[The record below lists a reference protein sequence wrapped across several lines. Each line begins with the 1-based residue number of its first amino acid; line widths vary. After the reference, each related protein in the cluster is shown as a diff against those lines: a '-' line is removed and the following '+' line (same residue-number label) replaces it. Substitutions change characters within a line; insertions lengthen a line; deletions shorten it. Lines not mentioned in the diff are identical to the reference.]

1 MENARTIPTIGALA
15 ILAVAVCLIPAGAH
29 LFEMRNKMA
38 LSPDSYMTV
47 QAIYAGWALFGIAIL
62 AAIVLTLWHTVLI
75 WRLPRGRWLSL
86 VAFLLIASTQA
97 IFWTFTYPMNV
108 LTENWTV
115 MPPDLEA
122 ARQQWEYSHA
132 ASAVLTALALLAI
145 VVGVIAAARESGAL
159 AARLPDAPIPPRP

>member
-1 MENARTIPTIGALA
+1 MTNLRTISAVGVLA

-29 LFEMRNKMA
+29 LFEMRNKLA

-47 QAIYAGWALFGIAIL
+47 QAIYAGWALFGIAIFTAL
-62 AAIVLTLWHTVLI
+62 VFTLWHTVLV

-86 VAFLLIASTQA
+86 LSFLLIAATQA
-97 IFWTFTYPMNV
+97 IFWAATYPMNV

-145 VVGVIAAARESGAL
+145 VASALAAARERGAA
-159 AARLPDAPIPPRP
+159 AARLLDEPTPLRP